1 MTTVTL
7 IDYSAPDYRLVL
19 FLDTLPNLPFANL
32 RRILRRA
39 KADPNNDGALS
50 EMRTFGAVAEQDAK
64 EAWKSA
70 SEAFFHGYKKVP
82 RNRRRKEDIEQRAI
96 NRKLLAAVKVAKATY
111 ERWVKINQLMTE
123 RK

>member
-1 MTTVTL
+1 MTTVTF
-7 IDYSAPDYRLVL
+7 IDARAPDYQLTF

-32 RRILRRA
+32 RRILRRT
-39 KADPNNDGALS
+39 KADPNNDDALS
-50 EMRTFGAVAEQDAK
+50 EMRAFGSSAEQDAK

-70 SEAFFHGYKKVP
+70 SEEFVHGYKKVP
-82 RNRRRKEDIEQRAI
+82 AKRRRKEDEEQRAI
-96 NRKLLAAVKVAKATY
+96 NRKLLTAVKAAKATY